1 MTTTFI
7 ETLIRKMHLD
17 DSRIITLTGAGG
29 KTTLLYA
36 LTGYLSRTENT
47 LLTTTTHIM
56 EPRDLPNAILVTR
69 EDAAA
74 LRAAFLSSRLA
85 ALGIPVSGP
94 SGAAGPSE
102 TPAAAGAAGRPVP
115 TTGDSHA
122 VADRPTPTTV
132 ASLAAG
138 LSKTTA
144 AADAAGRL
152 ASTTGVSHSAD
163 GPASTTVASPAAADG
178 SVLKWHAPSLSF
190 LEEIRDIPARIVCEG
205 DGSRRMPVKIPR
217 PGEPVLYPG
226 TDTVIGVIGL
236 SCLGQPASECLF
248 GRSAPGDHTH
258 MTGNVFS
265 AGMADNLQDHLGS
278 ALRASGGRITP
289 DILAQ
294 IALSGQ
300 GLRKG
305 VTTQHYHVL
314 FNQADCLDMTA
325 LRAMQETAQKIRD
338 NGTDCHIVS
347 LKHHIFY

>member
-115 TTGDSHA
+115 TTGDS
-122 VADRPTPTTV
+122 
-132 ASLAAG
+132 L
-138 LSKTTA
+138 
-144 AADAAGRL
+144 
-152 ASTTGVSHSAD
+152 
-163 GPASTTVASPAAADG
+163 AAADG
-178 SVLKWHAPSLSF
+178 PVLKWRAPSLSF
-190 LEEIRDIPARIVCEG
+190 LDEIRDIPARIVCEG

-248 GRSAPGDHTH
+248 GWTAAKLEND
-258 MTGNVFS
+258 V
-265 AGMADNLQDHLGS
+265 
-278 ALRASGGRITP
+278 RITP

>member
-36 LTGYLSRTENT
+36 LSGYLSRTQNT
-47 LLTTTTHIM
+47 LLTTTTHIV
-56 EPRDLPNAILVTR
+56 EPRDLPNAVLVTR

-85 ALGIPVSGP
+85 ALGIPVSGL
-94 SGAAGPSE
+94 SGAAGPLE
-102 TPAAAGAAGRPVP
+102 
-115 TTGDSHA
+115 
-122 VADRPTPTTV
+122 
-132 ASLAAG
+132 
-138 LSKTTA
+138 TTA
-144 AADAAGRL
+144 AADAADR
-152 ASTTGVSHSAD
+152 
-163 GPASTTVASPAAADG
+163 PASTTAASLAAADG
-178 SVLKWHAPSLSF
+178 PVLKWRAPSLSF
-190 LEEIRDIPARIVCEG
+190 LDEIRDIPARIVCEG
-205 DGSRRMPVKIPR
+205 DGSRRLPVKIPR
-217 PGEPVLYPG
+217 QGEPVLYPG

-236 SCLGQPASECLF
+236 SCLGQPASKCLF
-248 GRSAPGDHTH
+248 GRSAPEDHAHT
-258 MTGNVFS
+258 TGSVFS
-265 AGMADNLQDHLGS
+265 ADMADNLQDYLGG
-278 ALRASGGRITP
+278 ALRASGGRIAP
-289 DILAQ
+289 DLLAQ

-314 FNQADCLDMTA
+314 FNQADCLDMAA

>member
-115 TTGDSHA
+115 TTGDS
-122 VADRPTPTTV
+122 
-132 ASLAAG
+132 L
-138 LSKTTA
+138 
-144 AADAAGRL
+144 
-152 ASTTGVSHSAD
+152 
-163 GPASTTVASPAAADG
+163 AAADG
-178 SVLKWHAPSLSF
+178 PVLKWRAPSLSF
-190 LEEIRDIPARIVCEG
+190 LDEIRDIPARIVCEG

-248 GRSAPGDHTH
+248 GWTAAKLKND
-258 MTGNVFS
+258 V
-265 AGMADNLQDHLGS
+265 
-278 ALRASGGRITP
+278 RITP

>member
-36 LTGYLSRTENT
+36 LSGYLSRTQNT

-56 EPRDLPNAILVTR
+56 EPRDLPNAVLVTR

-85 ALGIPVSGP
+85 ALGIPVSGL
-94 SGAAGPSE
+94 SDAAGPSE
-102 TPAAAGAAGRPVP
+102 TPAAAGMM
-115 TTGDSHA
+115 
-122 VADRPTPTTV
+122 ADEPAPTTV
-132 ASLAAG
+132 ASLAA
-138 LSKTTA
+138 
-144 AADAAGRL
+144 AGR
-152 ASTTGVSHSAD
+152 
-163 GPASTTVASPAAADG
+163 PASTTVASPAAADG

-190 LEEIRDIPARIVCEG
+190 LEEIRDIPTRIVCEG
-205 DGSRRMPVKIPR
+205 DGSRRMPVKVPR
-217 PGEPVLYPG
+217 QGEPVLYPG

-248 GRSAPGDHTH
+248 GWTATKLESD
-258 MTGNVFS
+258 V
-265 AGMADNLQDHLGS
+265 
-278 ALRASGGRITP
+278 RITP

>member
-94 SGAAGPSE
+94 SGAA
-102 TPAAAGAAGRPVP
+102 
-115 TTGDSHA
+115 
-122 VADRPTPTTV
+122 ADRP
-132 ASLAAG
+132 
-138 LSKTTA
+138 
-144 AADAAGRL
+144 
-152 ASTTGVSHSAD
+152 
-163 GPASTTVASPAAADG
+163 
-178 SVLKWHAPSLSF
+178 VLKWRAPSLSF

>member
-122 VADRPTPTTV
+122 VADRPAPTTV

-178 SVLKWHAPSLSF
+178 PVLKWRAPSLSF

-217 PGEPVLYPG
+217 QGEPVLYPG

-248 GRSAPGDHTH
+248 GWTAAKLEND
-258 MTGNVFS
+258 V
-265 AGMADNLQDHLGS
+265 
-278 ALRASGGRITP
+278 RITP

-305 VTTQHYHVL
+305 ITTQHYHVL

>member
-36 LTGYLSRTENT
+36 LAGYLSRTENT

-115 TTGDSHA
+115 TTGVSHS
-122 VADRPTPTTV
+122 ADRPAPTTV

-144 AADAAGRL
+144 AADAAGRP

-217 PGEPVLYPG
+217 QGEPVLYPG

-236 SCLGQPASECLF
+236 SSLGQPASEYLF
-248 GRSAPGDHTH
+248 GWTTAKLEND
-258 MTGNVFS
+258 V
-265 AGMADNLQDHLGS
+265 
-278 ALRASGGRITP
+278 RITP

-305 VTTQHYHVL
+305 ITTQHYHVL

>member
-17 DSRIITLTGAGG
+17 ASRIITLTGAGG

-36 LTGYLSRTENT
+36 LAGYLSRTQNT

-56 EPRDLPNAILVTR
+56 EPRDLPNAVLVTR

-85 ALGIPVSGP
+85 ALGIPVSGL
-94 SGAAGPSE
+94 SDAAGPSE
-102 TPAAAGAAGRPVP
+102 TPAAAGMM
-115 TTGDSHA
+115 
-122 VADRPTPTTV
+122 ADEPAPTTV
-132 ASLAAG
+132 ASLAAADG
-138 LSKTTA
+138 HAPTTA
-144 AADAAGRL
+144 ASLAA
-152 ASTTGVSHSAD
+152 AD
-163 GPASTTVASPAAADG
+163 GSASTTVASPAAADG

-190 LEEIRDIPARIVCEG
+190 LEEIRDIPTRIVCEG
-205 DGSRRMPVKIPR
+205 DGSRRMPVKVPR
-217 PGEPVLYPG
+217 RGEPVLYPG

-248 GRSAPGDHTH
+248 GWTATKLEND
-258 MTGNVFS
+258 V
-265 AGMADNLQDHLGS
+265 
-278 ALRASGGRITP
+278 RITP
-289 DILAQ
+289 DILEQ

>member
-85 ALGIPVSGP
+85 ALEIPVSGP
-94 SGAAGPSE
+94 SGAAGSSK
-102 TPAAAGAAGRPVP
+102 TPAVAG
-115 TTGDSHA
+115 TM
-122 VADRPTPTTV
+122 ADRPASTTV
-132 ASLAAG
+132 ASLAA
-138 LSKTTA
+138 
-144 AADAAGRL
+144 ADR
-152 ASTTGVSHSAD
+152 
-163 GPASTTVASPAAADG
+163 PASTTVVSLAAADG
-178 SVLKWHAPSLSF
+178 PVLKWRAPSLSF
-190 LEEIRDIPARIVCEG
+190 LDEIRDIPARIVCEG

-338 NGTDCHIVS
+338 NRTDCHIVS

>member
-122 VADRPTPTTV
+122 VADRP
-132 ASLAAG
+132 
-138 LSKTTA
+138 
-144 AADAAGRL
+144 
-152 ASTTGVSHSAD
+152 ASTTM
-163 GPASTTVASPAAADG
+163 ASPAAADG

-248 GRSAPGDHTH
+248 GWTAAKLKND
-258 MTGNVFS
+258 V
-265 AGMADNLQDHLGS
+265 
-278 ALRASGGRITP
+278 RITP

-305 VTTQHYHVL
+305 ITTQHYHVL

>member
-36 LTGYLSRTENT
+36 LSGYLSRTQNT
-47 LLTTTTHIM
+47 LLTTTTHIV
-56 EPRDLPNAILVTR
+56 EPRDLPNAVLVTR

-85 ALGIPVSGP
+85 ALGIPVSGL
-94 SGAAGPSE
+94 SGAAGPLE
-102 TPAAAGAAGRPVP
+102 
-115 TTGDSHA
+115 
-122 VADRPTPTTV
+122 
-132 ASLAAG
+132 
-138 LSKTTA
+138 TTA
-144 AADAAGRL
+144 AADAADR
-152 ASTTGVSHSAD
+152 
-163 GPASTTVASPAAADG
+163 PASTTAASLAAADG
-178 SVLKWHAPSLSF
+178 PVLKWRAPSLSF
-190 LEEIRDIPARIVCEG
+190 LDEIRDIPARIVCEG
-205 DGSRRMPVKIPR
+205 DGSRRLPVKIPR
-217 PGEPVLYPG
+217 QGEPVLYPG

-248 GRSAPGDHTH
+248 GRPAPGDHAYT
-258 MTGNVFS
+258 TDSVFS
-265 AGMADNLQDHLGS
+265 AGMADNLQDYLGG
-278 ALRASGGRITP
+278 ALRASNGRITP
-289 DILAQ
+289 DILEQ

-314 FNQADCLDMTA
+314 FNQADCLDMAA

>member
-36 LTGYLSRTENT
+36 LAGYLSRTQNT

-56 EPRDLPNAILVTR
+56 EPRDLPNAVLVTR

-85 ALGIPVSGP
+85 ALGIPVSGL
-94 SGAAGPSE
+94 SDAAGPSE
-102 TPAAAGAAGRPVP
+102 TPAAAGMM
-115 TTGDSHA
+115 
-122 VADRPTPTTV
+122 ADEPAPTTV
-132 ASLAAG
+132 ASLAA
-138 LSKTTA
+138 
-144 AADAAGRL
+144 AGR
-152 ASTTGVSHSAD
+152 
-163 GPASTTVASPAAADG
+163 PASTTVASPAAADG

-190 LEEIRDIPARIVCEG
+190 LEEIRDIPTRIVCEG
-205 DGSRRMPVKIPR
+205 DGSRRMPVKVPR
-217 PGEPVLYPG
+217 QGEPVLYPG

-248 GRSAPGDHTH
+248 GWTATKLEND
-258 MTGNVFS
+258 V
-265 AGMADNLQDHLGS
+265 
-278 ALRASGGRITP
+278 RITP

-314 FNQADCLDMTA
+314 FNQADCLNMAA

>member
-94 SGAAGPSE
+94 SGAAGPLE
-102 TPAAAGAAGRPVP
+102 
-115 TTGDSHA
+115 
-122 VADRPTPTTV
+122 
-132 ASLAAG
+132 
-138 LSKTTA
+138 TTA
-144 AADAAGRL
+144 AADAAGRPAPTTAASL
-152 ASTTGVSHSAD
+152 AAAD
-163 GPASTTVASPAAADG
+163 RPASTTVVSLAAADG
-178 SVLKWHAPSLSF
+178 PVFKWRAPSLSF
-190 LEEIRDIPARIVCEG
+190 LDEIRDIPARIVCEG

-217 PGEPVLYPG
+217 QGEPVLYPG

-248 GRSAPGDHTH
+248 GWTAAKLKND
-258 MTGNVFS
+258 V
-265 AGMADNLQDHLGS
+265 
-278 ALRASGGRITP
+278 RITP

-305 VTTQHYHVL
+305 ITTQHYHVL

>member
-36 LTGYLSRTENT
+36 LAGYLSRTENT

-94 SGAAGPSE
+94 SGAA
-102 TPAAAGAAGRPVP
+102 
-115 TTGDSHA
+115 
-122 VADRPTPTTV
+122 ADRP
-132 ASLAAG
+132 
-138 LSKTTA
+138 
-144 AADAAGRL
+144 
-152 ASTTGVSHSAD
+152 
-163 GPASTTVASPAAADG
+163 
-178 SVLKWHAPSLSF
+178 VLKWRAPSLSF

-248 GRSAPGDHTH
+248 GGRPRGHRCGQRLPEAEPA
-258 MTGNVFS
+258 TG
-265 AGMADNLQDHLGS
+265 
-278 ALRASGGRITP
+278 RACARGGRSLRIFWRRLRSPDRGSGKGLPRSIITFFL
-289 DILAQ
+289 IRL
-294 IALSGQ
+294 
-300 GLRKG
+300 
-305 VTTQHYHVL
+305 
-314 FNQADCLDMTA
+314 TA
-325 LRAMQETAQKIRD
+325 ST
-338 NGTDCHIVS
+338 
-347 LKHHIFY
+347 

>member
-36 LTGYLSRTENT
+36 LAGYLSRTENT

-122 VADRPTPTTV
+122 VAD
-132 ASLAAG
+132 
-138 LSKTTA
+138 
-144 AADAAGRL
+144 
-152 ASTTGVSHSAD
+152 
-163 GPASTTVASPAAADG
+163 G

-248 GRSAPGDHTH
+248 GWTAAKLKND
-258 MTGNVFS
+258 V
-265 AGMADNLQDHLGS
+265 
-278 ALRASGGRITP
+278 RITP

-294 IALSGQ
+294 IALSRQ

-325 LRAMQETAQKIRD
+325 LRTMQETAQKIRD

>member
-7 ETLIRKMHLD
+7 ENLIRKMHLD

-94 SGAAGPSE
+94 SGAA
-102 TPAAAGAAGRPVP
+102 
-115 TTGDSHA
+115 
-122 VADRPTPTTV
+122 
-132 ASLAAG
+132 
-138 LSKTTA
+138 
-144 AADAAGRL
+144 
-152 ASTTGVSHSAD
+152 AD
-163 GPASTTVASPAAADG
+163 GP
-178 SVLKWHAPSLSF
+178 VLKWRAPSLSF

-248 GRSAPGDHTH
+248 GWTAAKLKND
-258 MTGNVFS
+258 V
-265 AGMADNLQDHLGS
+265 
-278 ALRASGGRITP
+278 RITP

>member
-1 MTTTFI
+1 MATTFI

-29 KTTLLYA
+29 KTTLLYT
-36 LTGYLSRTENT
+36 LSGYLSRTQNT
-47 LLTTTTHIM
+47 LLTTTTHIV
-56 EPRDLPNAILVTR
+56 EPRDLPNAVLVTR

-85 ALGIPVSGP
+85 ALGIPVSGL
-94 SGAAGPSE
+94 SGAAGPLE
-102 TPAAAGAAGRPVP
+102 
-115 TTGDSHA
+115 
-122 VADRPTPTTV
+122 
-132 ASLAAG
+132 
-138 LSKTTA
+138 TTA
-144 AADAAGRL
+144 AADAADR
-152 ASTTGVSHSAD
+152 
-163 GPASTTVASPAAADG
+163 PASTTAASLAAADG
-178 SVLKWHAPSLSF
+178 PVLKWRAPSLSF
-190 LEEIRDIPARIVCEG
+190 LDEIRDIPARIVCEG
-205 DGSRRMPVKIPR
+205 DGSRRLPVKIPR
-217 PGEPVLYPG
+217 QGEPVLYPG

-236 SCLGQPASECLF
+236 SCLGQPASKCLF
-248 GRSAPGDHTH
+248 GWTATKLEND
-258 MTGNVFS
+258 V
-265 AGMADNLQDHLGS
+265 
-278 ALRASGGRITP
+278 RITP

-314 FNQADCLDMTA
+314 FNQADCLNMAA

>member
-36 LTGYLSRTENT
+36 LSGYLSRTQNT
-47 LLTTTTHIM
+47 LLTTTTHIV
-56 EPRDLPNAILVTR
+56 EPRDLPNAVLVTR

-85 ALGIPVSGP
+85 ALGIPVSGL
-94 SGAAGPSE
+94 SGAAGPLE
-102 TPAAAGAAGRPVP
+102 
-115 TTGDSHA
+115 
-122 VADRPTPTTV
+122 
-132 ASLAAG
+132 
-138 LSKTTA
+138 TTA
-144 AADAAGRL
+144 AADAADR
-152 ASTTGVSHSAD
+152 
-163 GPASTTVASPAAADG
+163 PASTTAASLAAADG
-178 SVLKWHAPSLSF
+178 PVLKWRAPSLSF
-190 LEEIRDIPARIVCEG
+190 LDEIRDIPARIVCEG
-205 DGSRRMPVKIPR
+205 DGSRRLPVKIPR
-217 PGEPVLYPG
+217 QGEPVLYPG

-236 SCLGQPASECLF
+236 SCLGQPASKCLF
-248 GRSAPGDHTH
+248 GRSAPEDHAHT
-258 MTGNVFS
+258 TGSVFS
-265 AGMADNLQDHLGS
+265 ADMADNLQDYLGG

-314 FNQADCLDMTA
+314 FNQADCLDMAA

>member
-36 LTGYLSRTENT
+36 LSGYLSRTQNT
-47 LLTTTTHIM
+47 LLTTTTHIV
-56 EPRDLPNAILVTR
+56 EPRDLPNAVLVTR

-85 ALGIPVSGP
+85 ALGIPVSGL
-94 SGAAGPSE
+94 SGAAGPLE
-102 TPAAAGAAGRPVP
+102 
-115 TTGDSHA
+115 
-122 VADRPTPTTV
+122 
-132 ASLAAG
+132 
-138 LSKTTA
+138 TTA
-144 AADAAGRL
+144 AADAADR
-152 ASTTGVSHSAD
+152 
-163 GPASTTVASPAAADG
+163 PASTTAASLAAADG
-178 SVLKWHAPSLSF
+178 HAPTTAASLAAADGHVLKWRAPSLSF

-217 PGEPVLYPG
+217 QGEPVLYPG

-248 GRSAPGDHTH
+248 GRPAPGDHAYT
-258 MTGNVFS
+258 TDSVFS
-265 AGMADNLQDHLGS
+265 AGMADNLQDYLGG
-278 ALRASGGRITP
+278 ALRASNGRITP

>member
-94 SGAAGPSE
+94 SGAA
-102 TPAAAGAAGRPVP
+102 
-115 TTGDSHA
+115 
-122 VADRPTPTTV
+122 ADRP
-132 ASLAAG
+132 
-138 LSKTTA
+138 
-144 AADAAGRL
+144 
-152 ASTTGVSHSAD
+152 
-163 GPASTTVASPAAADG
+163 
-178 SVLKWHAPSLSF
+178 VLKWRAPSLSF

-248 GRSAPGDHTH
+248 GWTAAKLKND
-258 MTGNVFS
+258 V
-265 AGMADNLQDHLGS
+265 
-278 ALRASGGRITP
+278 RITP

-305 VTTQHYHVL
+305 ITTQHYHVL

>member
-94 SGAAGPSE
+94 SGAAGPLE
-102 TPAAAGAAGRPVP
+102 
-115 TTGDSHA
+115 
-122 VADRPTPTTV
+122 
-132 ASLAAG
+132 
-138 LSKTTA
+138 TTA
-144 AADAAGRL
+144 AADAAGRPAPTTAASL
-152 ASTTGVSHSAD
+152 AAAD
-163 GPASTTVASPAAADG
+163 RPASTTVVSLAAADG
-178 SVLKWHAPSLSF
+178 PVLKWRAPSLSF
-190 LEEIRDIPARIVCEG
+190 LDEIRDIPARIVCEG

-248 GRSAPGDHTH
+248 GWTAAKLKND
-258 MTGNVFS
+258 V
-265 AGMADNLQDHLGS
+265 
-278 ALRASGGRITP
+278 RITP

-294 IALSGQ
+294 IALSEQ

-305 VTTQHYHVL
+305 ITTQHYHVL

-325 LRAMQETAQKIRD
+325 LRAMQETTQKIRD

>member
-102 TPAAAGAAGRPVP
+102 TPAAAGAAG
-115 TTGDSHA
+115 
-122 VADRPTPTTV
+122 
-132 ASLAAG
+132 
-138 LSKTTA
+138 
-144 AADAAGRL
+144 
-152 ASTTGVSHSAD
+152 
-163 GPASTTVASPAAADG
+163 SP
-178 SVLKWHAPSLSF
+178 VLKWRAPSLSF

-248 GRSAPGDHTH
+248 GWTAAKLKND
-258 MTGNVFS
+258 V
-265 AGMADNLQDHLGS
+265 
-278 ALRASGGRITP
+278 RITP

-305 VTTQHYHVL
+305 ITTQHYHVL

>member
-56 EPRDLPNAILVTR
+56 EPRDLPNAVLVTR

-94 SGAAGPSE
+94 SGAAGSSK
-102 TPAAAGAAGRPVP
+102 TPAVAG
-115 TTGDSHA
+115 TM
-122 VADRPTPTTV
+122 ADRPASTTV
-132 ASLAAG
+132 ASLAA
-138 LSKTTA
+138 
-144 AADAAGRL
+144 ADR
-152 ASTTGVSHSAD
+152 
-163 GPASTTVASPAAADG
+163 PASTAVASLAATNG
-178 SVLKWHAPSLSF
+178 PVLKWRAPSLSF

-248 GRSAPGDHTH
+248 GWTAAKLEND
-258 MTGNVFS
+258 V
-265 AGMADNLQDHLGS
+265 
-278 ALRASGGRITP
+278 RITP

>member
-102 TPAAAGAAGRPVP
+102 TPAAAGSSGRPVP
-115 TTGDSHA
+115 TTGDS
-122 VADRPTPTTV
+122 
-132 ASLAAG
+132 L
-138 LSKTTA
+138 
-144 AADAAGRL
+144 
-152 ASTTGVSHSAD
+152 
-163 GPASTTVASPAAADG
+163 AAADG
-178 SVLKWHAPSLSF
+178 PVLKWRAPSLSF
-190 LEEIRDIPARIVCEG
+190 LDEIRDIPARIVCEG

-248 GRSAPGDHTH
+248 GWTAAKLEND
-258 MTGNVFS
+258 V
-265 AGMADNLQDHLGS
+265 
-278 ALRASGGRITP
+278 RITP

>member
-94 SGAAGPSE
+94 SG
-102 TPAAAGAAGRPVP
+102 
-115 TTGDSHA
+115 
-122 VADRPTPTTV
+122 
-132 ASLAAG
+132 
-138 LSKTTA
+138 
-144 AADAAGRL
+144 
-152 ASTTGVSHSAD
+152 
-163 GPASTTVASPAAADG
+163 AAADG

-305 VTTQHYHVL
+305 ITTQHYHVL

>member
-122 VADRPTPTTV
+122 VAD
-132 ASLAAG
+132 
-138 LSKTTA
+138 
-144 AADAAGRL
+144 
-152 ASTTGVSHSAD
+152 
-163 GPASTTVASPAAADG
+163 G

-190 LEEIRDIPARIVCEG
+190 LDEIRDIPARIVCEG

-217 PGEPVLYPG
+217 QGEPVLYPG

-248 GRSAPGDHTH
+248 GWTAAKLKND
-258 MTGNVFS
+258 V
-265 AGMADNLQDHLGS
+265 
-278 ALRASGGRITP
+278 RITP

>member
-69 EDAAA
+69 EDADA

-115 TTGDSHA
+115 TTGDS
-122 VADRPTPTTV
+122 
-132 ASLAAG
+132 L
-138 LSKTTA
+138 
-144 AADAAGRL
+144 
-152 ASTTGVSHSAD
+152 
-163 GPASTTVASPAAADG
+163 AAADG
-178 SVLKWHAPSLSF
+178 PVLKWRAPSLSF
-190 LEEIRDIPARIVCEG
+190 LDEIRDIPARIVCEG

-248 GRSAPGDHTH
+248 GWTAAKLKND
-258 MTGNVFS
+258 V
-265 AGMADNLQDHLGS
+265 
-278 ALRASGGRITP
+278 RITP

-305 VTTQHYHVL
+305 VTTQHSHVL

>member
-36 LTGYLSRTENT
+36 LSGYLSRTQNT
-47 LLTTTTHIM
+47 LLTTTTHIV
-56 EPRDLPNAILVTR
+56 EPRDLPNAVLVTR

-85 ALGIPVSGP
+85 ALGIPVSGL
-94 SGAAGPSE
+94 SGAAGPLE
-102 TPAAAGAAGRPVP
+102 
-115 TTGDSHA
+115 
-122 VADRPTPTTV
+122 
-132 ASLAAG
+132 
-138 LSKTTA
+138 TTA
-144 AADAAGRL
+144 AADAADR
-152 ASTTGVSHSAD
+152 
-163 GPASTTVASPAAADG
+163 PASTTAASLAAADG
-178 SVLKWHAPSLSF
+178 HVLKWRAPSLSF

-217 PGEPVLYPG
+217 QGEPVLYPG

-236 SCLGQPASECLF
+236 SCLGQPASKCLF
-248 GRSAPGDHTH
+248 GRSAPEDHAHT
-258 MTGNVFS
+258 TGSVFS
-265 AGMADNLQDHLGS
+265 ADMADNLQDYLGG

-314 FNQADCLDMTA
+314 FNQADCLDMAA

>member
-17 DSRIITLTGAGG
+17 ASRIITLTGAGG

-36 LTGYLSRTENT
+36 LAGYLSRTQNT

-56 EPRDLPNAILVTR
+56 EPRDLPNAVLVTR

-74 LRAAFLSSRLA
+74 LRTAFLSSRLA
-85 ALGIPVSGP
+85 ALGIPVSGL
-94 SGAAGPSE
+94 SDAAGPSE
-102 TPAAAGAAGRPVP
+102 TPAAAGMM
-115 TTGDSHA
+115 
-122 VADRPTPTTV
+122 ADEPAPTTV
-132 ASLAAG
+132 ASLAA
-138 LSKTTA
+138 
-144 AADAAGRL
+144 AGR
-152 ASTTGVSHSAD
+152 
-163 GPASTTVASPAAADG
+163 PASTTVASPAAADG

-190 LEEIRDIPARIVCEG
+190 LEEIRDIPTRIVCEG
-205 DGSRRMPVKIPR
+205 DGSRRMPVKVPR
-217 PGEPVLYPG
+217 RGEPVLYPG

-248 GRSAPGDHTH
+248 GWTATKLEND
-258 MTGNVFS
+258 V
-265 AGMADNLQDHLGS
+265 
-278 ALRASGGRITP
+278 RITP
-289 DILAQ
+289 DTLEQ

-347 LKHHIFY
+347 LKHHILY

>member
-7 ETLIRKMHLD
+7 ENLIRKMHLD

-102 TPAAAGAAGRPVP
+102 TPAAADTAGRLVP
-115 TTGDSHA
+115 TTA
-122 VADRPTPTTV
+122 
-132 ASLAAG
+132 ASL
-138 LSKTTA
+138 
-144 AADAAGRL
+144 
-152 ASTTGVSHSAD
+152 
-163 GPASTTVASPAAADG
+163 AAADG

-248 GRSAPGDHTH
+248 GWTAAKLKND
-258 MTGNVFS
+258 V
-265 AGMADNLQDHLGS
+265 
-278 ALRASGGRITP
+278 RITP

-305 VTTQHYHVL
+305 ITTQHYHVL

>member
-36 LTGYLSRTENT
+36 LAGYLSRTENT
-47 LLTTTTHIM
+47 LLTTTTHIV
-56 EPRDLPNAILVTR
+56 EPRDLPNAVLITR

-102 TPAAAGAAGRPVP
+102 TPAAADTAGRLVP
-115 TTGDSHA
+115 TTA
-122 VADRPTPTTV
+122 
-132 ASLAAG
+132 ASLAA
-138 LSKTTA
+138 
-144 AADAAGRL
+144 
-152 ASTTGVSHSAD
+152 AD
-163 GPASTTVASPAAADG
+163 GP
-178 SVLKWHAPSLSF
+178 VLKWRAPSLSF
-190 LEEIRDIPARIVCEG
+190 LDEIRDIPARIVCEG

-217 PGEPVLYPG
+217 QGEPVLYPG

-248 GRSAPGDHTH
+248 GWTAAKLEND
-258 MTGNVFS
+258 V
-265 AGMADNLQDHLGS
+265 
-278 ALRASGGRITP
+278 RITS

-314 FNQADCLDMTA
+314 FNQADCLDMAA

>member
-102 TPAAAGAAGRPVP
+102 TPAAAGAAGRLVP
-115 TTGDSHA
+115 
-122 VADRPTPTTV
+122 
-132 ASLAAG
+132 
-138 LSKTTA
+138 
-144 AADAAGRL
+144 
-152 ASTTGVSHSAD
+152 
-163 GPASTTVASPAAADG
+163 TTVASPAAADG

-226 TDTVIGVIGL
+226 TDTVIGVIGVIGL

-314 FNQADCLDMTA
+314 FNQADCLDMAA

>member
-36 LTGYLSRTENT
+36 LAGYLSRTENT

-56 EPRDLPNAILVTR
+56 EPRDLPNAVLITR

-94 SGAAGPSE
+94 SGAADR
-102 TPAAAGAAGRPVP
+102 PAP
-115 TTGDSHA
+115 TTA
-122 VADRPTPTTV
+122 
-132 ASLAAG
+132 
-138 LSKTTA
+138 
-144 AADAAGRL
+144 
-152 ASTTGVSHSAD
+152 
-163 GPASTTVASPAAADG
+163 ASPAAADG
-178 SVLKWHAPSLSF
+178 PAPTTAASLAAADRPASTTVVSLAAADGPVLKWRAPSLSF

-217 PGEPVLYPG
+217 QGEPVLYPG

-248 GRSAPGDHTH
+248 GWTAAKLEND
-258 MTGNVFS
+258 V
-265 AGMADNLQDHLGS
+265 
-278 ALRASGGRITP
+278 RITP

-325 LRAMQETAQKIRD
+325 LRAMQETVQKIRD

>member
-36 LTGYLSRTENT
+36 LSGYLSRTQNT
-47 LLTTTTHIM
+47 LLTTTTHIV
-56 EPRDLPNAILVTR
+56 EPRDLPNAVLVTR

-85 ALGIPVSGP
+85 ALGIPVSGL
-94 SGAAGPSE
+94 SGAAGPLE
-102 TPAAAGAAGRPVP
+102 
-115 TTGDSHA
+115 
-122 VADRPTPTTV
+122 
-132 ASLAAG
+132 
-138 LSKTTA
+138 TTA
-144 AADAAGRL
+144 AADAADR
-152 ASTTGVSHSAD
+152 
-163 GPASTTVASPAAADG
+163 PASTTAASLAAADG
-178 SVLKWHAPSLSF
+178 PVLKWRAPSLSF
-190 LEEIRDIPARIVCEG
+190 LDEIRDIPARIVCEG
-205 DGSRRMPVKIPR
+205 DGSRRMPVKVPR
-217 PGEPVLYPG
+217 RGEPVLYPG

-248 GRSAPGDHTH
+248 GRSAPEDHAHT
-258 MTGNVFS
+258 TGSVFS
-265 AGMADNLQDHLGS
+265 ADMADNLQDYLGG

-314 FNQADCLDMTA
+314 FNQADCLDMAA

>member
-56 EPRDLPNAILVTR
+56 EPRDLPNATLITR

-94 SGAAGPSE
+94 SGAAGPLE
-102 TPAAAGAAGRPVP
+102 
-115 TTGDSHA
+115 
-122 VADRPTPTTV
+122 
-132 ASLAAG
+132 
-138 LSKTTA
+138 TTA

-152 ASTTGVSHSAD
+152 VPTTAASL
-163 GPASTTVASPAAADG
+163 AAADG
-178 SVLKWHAPSLSF
+178 PVLKWRAPSLSF

-205 DGSRRMPVKIPR
+205 DGSRRLPVKIPR
-217 PGEPVLYPG
+217 QGEPVLYPG

-248 GRSAPGDHTH
+248 GWTAAKLEND
-258 MTGNVFS
+258 V
-265 AGMADNLQDHLGS
+265 
-278 ALRASGGRITP
+278 RITP

>member
-17 DSRIITLTGAGG
+17 DSRIITLTGAGE

-36 LTGYLSRTENT
+36 LAGYLSRTENT

-94 SGAAGPSE
+94 SGAA
-102 TPAAAGAAGRPVP
+102 
-115 TTGDSHA
+115 
-122 VADRPTPTTV
+122 ADRP
-132 ASLAAG
+132 
-138 LSKTTA
+138 
-144 AADAAGRL
+144 
-152 ASTTGVSHSAD
+152 
-163 GPASTTVASPAAADG
+163 
-178 SVLKWHAPSLSF
+178 VLKWRAPSLSF

-217 PGEPVLYPG
+217 QGEPVLYPG

-248 GRSAPGDHTH
+248 GWTAAKLEND
-258 MTGNVFS
+258 V
-265 AGMADNLQDHLGS
+265 
-278 ALRASGGRITP
+278 RITP

>member
-36 LTGYLSRTENT
+36 LSGYLSRTQNT
-47 LLTTTTHIM
+47 LLTTTTHIV
-56 EPRDLPNAILVTR
+56 EPRDLPNAVLVTR

-85 ALGIPVSGP
+85 ALGIPVSGL
-94 SGAAGPSE
+94 SGAAGPLE
-102 TPAAAGAAGRPVP
+102 
-115 TTGDSHA
+115 
-122 VADRPTPTTV
+122 
-132 ASLAAG
+132 
-138 LSKTTA
+138 TTA
-144 AADAAGRL
+144 AADAAGR
-152 ASTTGVSHSAD
+152 
-163 GPASTTVASPAAADG
+163 PASTTVASPAAADG
-178 SVLKWHAPSLSF
+178 PVLKWRAPSLSF
-190 LEEIRDIPARIVCEG
+190 LDEIRDIPARIVCEG
-205 DGSRRMPVKIPR
+205 DGSRRLPVKVPR
-217 PGEPVLYPG
+217 RGEPVLYPG

-248 GRSAPGDHTH
+248 GRSAPEDHAHT
-258 MTGNVFS
+258 TGSVFS
-265 AGMADNLQDHLGS
+265 ADMADNLQDYLGG

-314 FNQADCLDMTA
+314 FNQADCLDMAA